1 MIRFALAL
9 CAFPAHAGDTASFGG
24 TGCQLVPVAGAA
36 HVAEAR
42 CRNIETGGYEA
53 EVGADLTAG
62 GLTVHLRV
70 YQEPGK
76 VPDSFTIIPPDGY
89 FADPGTLILD
99 EFTAGTVL
107 IYPFIGS

>member
-24 TGCQLVPVAGAA
+24 TGCQLVPVKGAA

-53 EVGADLTAG
+53 EVGAELTAG
-62 GLTVHLRV
+62 GLTVHLHV
-70 YQEPGK
+70 YQGPGK

-99 EFTAGTVL
+99 EFTDGTVL